1 MRQGEGARFKF
12 PEVVVP
18 PDQLAR
24 DGAHPFI
31 DGEELVT
38 LESLFPAFIVDAV
51 TREVYRRGFAHPWR
65 RLVELARLE
74 LARLEAADISRGRN

>member
-1 MRQGEGARFKF
+1 M
-12 PEVVVP
+12 
-18 PDQLAR
+18 
-24 DGAHPFI
+24 
-31 DGEELVT
+31 T